1 MQTPFRF
8 VPLAL
13 LAAAAAAQ
21 DAAPARFAQTFGA
34 PGSIGG
40 FHAEFSPYG
49 AGMTYLQATD
59 HAVSLEA
66 SRAPATSPADWLLLL
81 WNGDDHMLRLRH
93 ADAAPAAFAA
103 DPATAVWAVDR
114 AEGAVT
120 FTLDGGAK
128 LVLEK
133 TLRHD
138 ARQRGFTLDVA
149 LRNVGSAATGTLE
162 LVLGGPVPVLPH
174 ESSLFGN
181 LAVAVAAP
189 TEGDVQ
195 STPPQAG
202 VQHAFPVDGKAL
214 AFAGST
220 NRFFGAFLWPK
231 DDAARAAL
239 AGMTVDTLPFDDDEV
254 SKTRSNTTTRV
265 NYALRLPIPAAGAE
279 TRASFGLYFGPKS
292 YRVFATLPEPERF
305 APILD
310 VDLKS
315 PCCGFEMPG
324 GRPMAKLLLALLGW
338 FHDLVGNWGFAIVML
353 TILVRGLMLPLN
365 FRMQKSMREY
375 SKRMAVLKPKMD
387 ALKQKHGDDQRAYQ
401 QAMLAFQ
408 REHKLMPPLGGC
420 LPIFLTM
427 PIYIGLFTAL
437 RTAYDVRQ
445 QPFVGWIE
453 DLSQPDMLLQLSFWP
468 HVFNLLPL
476 VWIGMF
482 LWLQTRMPLPTDPQ
496 QRQMQQMMRY
506 MPILFGVML
515 YSYAAALLV
524 YMVTSMAWS
533 MVENALVKKVLGPMD
548 PNVAAMAPQPI

>member
-1 MQTPFRF
+1 
-8 VPLAL
+8 
-13 LAAAAAAQ
+13 
-21 DAAPARFAQTFGA
+21 
-34 PGSIGG
+34 
-40 FHAEFSPYG
+40 
-49 AGMTYLQATD
+49 
-59 HAVSLEA
+59 
-66 SRAPATSPADWLLLL
+66 
-81 WNGDDHMLRLRH
+81 
-93 ADAAPAAFAA
+93 
-103 DPATAVWAVDR
+103 
-114 AEGAVT
+114 
-120 FTLDGGAK
+120 
-128 LVLEK
+128 
-133 TLRHD
+133 
-138 ARQRGFTLDVA
+138 
-149 LRNVGSAATGTLE
+149 
-162 LVLGGPVPVLPH
+162 
-174 ESSLFGN
+174 
-181 LAVAVAAP
+181 AP
-189 TEGDVQ
+189 TAGDAL

-202 VQHAFPVDGKAL
+202 VQHAFPLDGKAL

-220 NRFFGAFLWPK
+220 NRFFGAFVWPK
-231 DDAARAAL
+231 DDAARGAL
-239 AGMTVDTLPFDDDEV
+239 AGMTVDTLPLQDDGV
-254 SKTRSNTTTRV
+254 SKTKANTTTRV
-265 NYALRLPIPAAGAE
+265 NYALRLPIPSAGAE
-279 TRASFGLYFGPKS
+279 TRATFGLYLGPKS
-292 YRVFATLPEPERF
+292 YRVFASLPEPERF

-476 VWIGMF
+476 VWIAMF
-482 LWLQTRMPLPTDPQ
+482 VWLQTRMPLPTDPQ

-506 MPILFGVML
+506 IPILFGVML

-533 MVENALVKKVLGPMD
+533 MVENAIVKKVLGPMD